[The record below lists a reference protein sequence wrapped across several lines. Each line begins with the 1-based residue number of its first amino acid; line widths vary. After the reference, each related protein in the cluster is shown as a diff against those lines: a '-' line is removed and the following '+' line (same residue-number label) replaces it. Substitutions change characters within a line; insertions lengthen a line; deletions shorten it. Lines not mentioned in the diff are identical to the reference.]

1 MALRAL
7 YSLGGRMALIE
18 SVRGA
23 TAAPAACRLP
33 SLGSG
38 GGELT
43 RSGPLSFSL
52 SPGSKR
58 GIVVASPTPRMFSVK
73 SVA

>member
-7 YSLGGRMALIE
+7 NSLGGRMALIE
-18 SVRGA
+18 SVRGS

-43 RSGPLSFSL
+43 SGGPPSFSL

-58 GIVVASPTPRMFSVK
+58 GIVVASPTPHVFSVQ